1 MLRRS
6 VISLAVVFFTFAC
19 GSSPTSPSDS
29 GGGSPPPAG
38 SAGTMTVRITDSPF
52 GAAKAV
58 LITFSEVAVQR
69 GSDWVRVP
77 FPDQSASTW
86 TCDLKKLE
94 NNAEDTIAAG
104 SIGQATYSWVRFTIQ
119 SAKLFA
125 QNSAV
130 SATPCARTIPEP
142 AGESYTM
149 AIANREA
156 RTNGSFPVTS
166 SSGTTMLIDFDGESS
181 VKESGTNNF
190 TLDPVIRLVS
200 VR

>member
-6 VISLAVVFFTFAC
+6 VISLAVVFFTLAC
-19 GSSPTSPSDS
+19 GSSPTSPSDP
-29 GGGSPPPAG
+29 GGSPPPAG

-77 FPDQSASTW
+77 WPDGSSGTW

-94 NNAEDTIAAG
+94 NNAQDTIAAG
-104 SIGQATYSWVRFTIQ
+104 SMGQATYSWVRFTIQ
-119 SAKLFA
+119 SARLFA

-130 SATPCARTIPEP
+130 SATPCARSIPEP
-142 AGESYTM
+142 AGEAYTM

-166 SSGTTMLIDFDGESS
+166 TTGTTMLIDFDGEAS
-181 VKESGTNNF
+181 VRESGTNNF

-200 VR
+200 VN